1 MFDSVGR
8 NALYKSIARGNIEDI
23 YKGNFVVDVNLPAN
37 ASMNRT
43 IETLNKYSAALEK
56 FDFVEN
62 IVCVAGI
69 NTLGEGIRANGGTV
83 FGVLKDWS
91 ERKEHLFDIFDMVEN
106 TAAEAIPETSVF
118 AIGISALPGMDS
130 AGAIS
135 MRLLDVQNH
144 SDEELADLADKIEIA
159 ASKREE
165 LEDITKNFS
174 VLKPY
179 VDVRIDEDKAKL
191 LGVNFDDVYSALRV
205 NLSGDEVNDF
215 TRFGHVYKVVLQ
227 AETGYRD
234 SIDTT
239 KFLFVR
245 NADGNLVPLDTLITL
260 TKTTGV
266 VQISRYNGV
275 RSVNFDGNVSEG
287 FSTGQALDA
296 LEEVVE
302 QVAPNTFQIE
312 WSGQSRQEKL
322 TRNSVVEVLALSL
335 IFAFLCLVALY
346 ESWKIPFAVMLSVPT
361 GIFGA
366 LLAEV
371 VTRNLASVYMHIGIL
386 VLIGLAAKN
395 AILIVEVAKVK
406 VERGEEPTRAAID
419 ANF

>member
-1 MFDSVGR
+1 MAEQNFARRIRFTKIMF
-8 NALYKSIARGNIEDI
+8 
-23 YKGNFVVDVNLPAN
+23 
-37 ASMNRT
+37 
-43 IETLNKYSAALEK
+43 
-56 FDFVEN
+56 
-62 IVCVAGI
+62 
-69 NTLGEGIRANGGTV
+69 
-83 FGVLKDWS
+83 
-91 ERKEHLFDIFDMVEN
+91 EN
-106 TAAEAIPETSVF
+106 TAAEVIPEASVF

-179 VDVRIDEDKAKL
+179 VDVRVDEDKAKL

-205 NLSGDEVNDF
+205 NLNGDEVNDF

-234 SIDTT
+234 SIDAT

-245 NADGNLVPLDTLITL
+245 NADGNLVPLDMLVTL
-260 TKTTGV
+260 TKTTGIA
-266 VQISRYNGV
+266 QISRYNGV
-275 RSVNFDGNVSEG
+275 RSVNFDGNVSED

-335 IFAFLCLVALY
+335 IFVFLCLVALY
-346 ESWKIPFAVMLSVPT
+346 KSWKIPFAVMLSVPT

-406 VERGEEPTRAAID
+406 VERSEEPTRAAID
-419 ANF
+419 AATKRLRPILMTSLAFVMSCIPLAAASCAGSAARNCMGAAIVVGMIFTTLLGVFLVPIFFTLIEQWKTGERGF